1 MNYIVSKKFRKILND
16 LKRRPE
22 DAAKDLKLSLRS
34 INKILN
40 GTKDLNYKI
49 IDKAVSVWPVNHSD
63 FFYTQD
69 DTMNNIKVCKKKFS
83 DKTARKMY
91 RDNIPYYL
99 YKDTVMSK
107 VSTFRPEW
115 IQQLLTV
122 QDSDPNN
129 IRVKFNNGHF
139 LHQFTYFIGPV
150 NFYYIDENDKKNM
163 LEMNTGD
170 SMYISPYT
178 PHSFTTRKNKN
189 NLKGLILALTYT
201 DKIDNDALNELN
213 SIGKD
218 LSKDFKI
225 NLSDKSSSIKN
236 IISNFLSISSMTS
249 EYLEKKIQFKI
260 DTAVKEFTLAKVDKL
275 SKIADVLN
283 VNLRDLIP
291 LNNYHDVKT
300 TKYSDANFWFLPSKT
315 SKELKIVELATVNHL
330 PNSKALE
337 INILKKNFFSFKVP
351 SHQYIYNIGKK
362 PCVINFSGNL
372 QTLEP
377 GDSCYV
383 KPNLRH
389 FFATKGKLLI
399 LRIGGKISSENL
411 LHFSLL
417 NEKKLNRLL
426 DDNKS
431 WFN

>member
-1 MNYIVSKKFRKILND
+1 MNYLRSKKFRKILND

-22 DAAKDLKLSLRS
+22 DAAKDLKISLSTV
-34 INKILN
+34 NKILN
-40 GTKDLNYKI
+40 GKIDLSYKI

-63 FFYTQD
+63 FFFIKD
-69 DTMNNIKVCKKKFS
+69 DTINNIKVCKKKFS

-91 RDNIPYYL
+91 RNNIPYYL

-129 IRVKFNNGHF
+129 SLVKFNNGHF

-150 NFYYIDENDKKNM
+150 NFYYIDENNKKNM

-201 DKIDNDALNELN
+201 DKIDNDVLNELS

-225 NLSDKSSSIKN
+225 NLSDKLSSIKN
-236 IISNFLSISSMTS
+236 IINNFLNISSMTS
-249 EYLEKKIQFKI
+249 QYLEKKIKFKI
-260 DTAVKEFTLAKVDKL
+260 DSAIKEFTSRKVNKL
-275 SKIADVLN
+275 SKIAYVLN
-283 VNLRDLIP
+283 VNLRD
-291 LNNYHDVKT
+291 
-300 TKYSDANFWFLPSKT
+300 
-315 SKELKIVELATVNHL
+315 
-330 PNSKALE
+330 
-337 INILKKNFFSFKVP
+337 
-351 SHQYIYNIGKK
+351 
-362 PCVINFSGNL
+362 
-372 QTLEP
+372 
-377 GDSCYV
+377 
-383 KPNLRH
+383 
-389 FFATKGKLLI
+389 
-399 LRIGGKISSENL
+399 
-411 LHFSLL
+411 
-417 NEKKLNRLL
+417 
-426 DDNKS
+426 
-431 WFN
+431 